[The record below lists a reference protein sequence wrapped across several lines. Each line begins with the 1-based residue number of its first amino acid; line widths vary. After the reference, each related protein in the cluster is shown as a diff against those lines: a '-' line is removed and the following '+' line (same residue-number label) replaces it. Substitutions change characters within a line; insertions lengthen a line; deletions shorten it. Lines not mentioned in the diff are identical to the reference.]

1 MRVII
6 AVCLLLFVAT
16 GCALE
21 KNAAGASNPA
31 VTQTANFTPQQAIA
45 KVLPQHTNF
54 PAQVGVEKIVR
65 HNVGPLGSSLN
76 GTMQTECQ
84 SLGPD
89 TYRVIFTK
97 DWNITVNE
105 VPAISRW
112 EYEVTPQSVRLVR
125 AEDHADVIQTI
136 K

>member
-1 MRVII
+1 MRVIL

-16 GCALE
+16 GCAHG
-21 KNAAGASNPA
+21 KNVAGASNPA

-45 KVLPQHTNF
+45 KVLPKHPDF
-54 PAQVGVEKIVR
+54 PAQVGIEKIVL
-65 HNVGPLGSSLN
+65 HNVGAPGSLLN

-97 DWNITVNE
+97 DWHIIVNE

-112 EYEVTPQSVRLVR
+112 EYEVSPQFVRLIR
-125 AEDHADVIQTI
+125 ADDHADVIRGM